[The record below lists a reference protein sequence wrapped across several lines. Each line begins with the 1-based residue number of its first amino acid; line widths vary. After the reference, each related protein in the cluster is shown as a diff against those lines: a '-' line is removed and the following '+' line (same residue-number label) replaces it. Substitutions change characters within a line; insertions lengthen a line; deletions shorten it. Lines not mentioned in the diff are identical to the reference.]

1 MPDTCFDTWHG
12 LLCNVVDIPKCCTWR
27 IVLQHDNSLT
37 YHTRTMIHRCDLT
50 LWHQSMTS
58 LFLNDCLVTVD
69 LFDTILWHMTYQWI
83 MERYTMWYVTHL
95 DVSATIHE
103 DSHFVLILAHWC
115 FDTIFCLTVWYIEVV
130 TSFDTLTSFDTWK
143 LLHTNIISKH
153 VLPCS
158 ITRTLTTRCHE
169 HHHRHRNDVSKIRSN
184 RS

>member
-69 LFDTILWHMTYQWI
+69 LFWYSIMTHDISMDYGTLYNVICDTPWCECNNTWRFAFCFDFGII
-83 MERYTMWYVTHL
+83 
-95 DVSATIHE
+95 D
-103 DSHFVLILAHWC
+103 VLIQYFVWL
-115 FDTIFCLTVWYIEVV
+115 FDT
-130 TSFDTLTSFDTWK
+130 SK
-143 LLHTNIISKH
+143 LLHHMIH
-153 VLPCS
+153 WLVLIHGSCYIPTS
-158 ITRTLTTRCHE
+158 SASMSYLAP
-169 HHHRHRNDVSKIRSN
+169 
-184 RS
+184 